1 MRFELQP
8 HPTTVPTPP
17 LTLWASAERSAAFG
31 ETATLNLWFGVSAPM
46 TRFVVPASAAE
57 PARRDELWESTC
69 FECFLKEEGQEAYQE
84 WNFSPSGD
92 WAAYDFTAEREGM
105 AQAEVVS
112 PPYVRTEDNL
122 TWWGLGATLAIPA
135 AARFTIAL
143 SAVIEEQG
151 GSRSFY
157 ALHHATQQ
165 PDFHHP
171 DCFTARL
178 A

>member
-8 HPTTVPTPP
+8 HPTSSPVPPFAV
-17 LTLWASAERSAAFG
+17 WASAERSAAFG
-31 ETATLNLWFGVSAPM
+31 KSATLNLWFGVSAPM
-46 TRFVVPASAAE
+46 NRFLVPPPAEE
-57 PARRDELWESTC
+57 PARSDNLWQSTC
-69 FECFLKEEGQEAYQE
+69 FECFLKKEGEEPYQE

-92 WAAYDFTAEREGM
+92 WAAYDFEAEREGM
-105 AQAEVVS
+105 APSGVAN

-135 AARFTIAL
+135 EVRFTIAL
-143 SAVIEEQG
+143 SAVVEERTG
-151 GSRSFY
+151 GRHFF
-157 ALHHATQQ
+157 ALHHPSEQ

>member
-8 HPTTVPTPP
+8 HPTTRPDPP
-17 LTLWASAERSAAFG
+17 FTVWASAERSADFG
-31 ETATLNLWFGVSAPM
+31 ASATLNLWFGVSAPM
-46 TRFVVPASAAE
+46 TRFLVPEESDE
-57 PARRDELWESTC
+57 PRRRDNLWQSTC
-69 FECFLKEEGQEAYQE
+69 FECFLKEEGQEPYQE

-92 WAAYDFTAEREGM
+92 WAAYDFEAEREGM
-105 AQAEVVS
+105 EIADVAN
-112 PPYVRTEDNL
+112 PPYVRVEDNL
-122 TWWGLGATLAIPA
+122 SWWGLGATISIPA
-135 AARFTIAL
+135 EPRFRIAL

-151 GSRSFY
+151 GRRTFW
-157 ALHHATQQ
+157 ALHHPGEQ